1 MNSAIAHDCLADA
14 QKHFSGHQ
22 SQNYFVAGE
31 MAGADFSRGEI
42 HGLNFSNPNQLS
54 FPVAFLG
61 HTGRKFPKAFSV
73 YGTPLP
79 VCFRAGFQFGSRIN
93 DRNGKNTLF
102 HFGTEPFE
110 NQLKSVLCLV
120 P

>member
-1 MNSAIAHDCLADA
+1 VARSEELKHSVSTVAVHKNPVDAGMVFDGRRSRNSFLFPEASIAHCWR
-14 QKHFSGHQ
+14 KF
-22 SQNYFVAGE
+22 QNAFC
-31 MAGADFSRGEI
+31 FI
-42 HGLNFSNPNQLS
+42 LKP
-54 FPVAFLG
+54 FPVCLRAE
-61 HTGRKFPKAFSV
+61 
-73 YGTPLP
+73 
-79 VCFRAGFQFGSRIN
+79 FRFGGRIN

>member
-73 YGTPLP
+73 YGTPLGLL
-79 VCFRAGFQFGSRIN
+79 RK
-93 DRNGKNTLF
+93 NG
-102 HFGTEPFE
+102 
-110 NQLKSVLCLV
+110 
-120 P
+120 